1 MSSIAQRPFLI
12 CSGRHILNPEEWAK
26 IQLSLKM
33 SARELQVTQHIF
45 DDSKTECIAETLGI
59 SVYTV
64 NTYVQRLYLKLNVRS
79 RSQLVLCVMK
89 AHLEH
94 LSIARESQVRSWDL
108 PNCSQSHLE
117 PVASVID
124 IKVGTCGQS

>member
-1 MSSIAQRPFLI
+1 MTA
-12 CSGRHILNPEEWAK
+12 C
-26 IQLSLKM
+26 
-33 SARELQVTQHIF
+33 ELQVTQHIF

-64 NTYVQRLYLKLNVRS
+64 NTYVQRLYLKLNVRG

-94 LSIARESQVRSWDL
+94 LSIARESQVRAGICPTAVNHTW
-108 PNCSQSHLE
+108 NQ
-117 PVASVID
+117 
-124 IKVGTCGQS
+124 